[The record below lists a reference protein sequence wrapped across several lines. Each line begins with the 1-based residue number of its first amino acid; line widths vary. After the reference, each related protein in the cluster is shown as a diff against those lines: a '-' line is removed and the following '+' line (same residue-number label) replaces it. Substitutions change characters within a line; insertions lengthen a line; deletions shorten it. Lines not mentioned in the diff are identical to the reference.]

1 MSVSFE
7 INASTGS
14 YEVTVARGLFAA
26 SIAQMGHASIVA
38 DEFFQP
44 QLHATNTL
52 FLAASEEEK
61 SLDRAP
67 ALIEKL
73 RGGGANRSTHLVAV
87 GGGVIQDISAFVASV
102 YMRGVAWSYVPTTV
116 LAMVDSCI
124 GGKSSINV
132 GPYKNLVGTFHP
144 PQRIYI
150 DPALAETLPRDQ
162 FASGLIEAAKICFC
176 RGSEC
181 FERYLSHNPSITM
194 STEALEGVILESLHA
209 KKHFI
214 EIDEFDKKERLLLNF
229 GHTFGHALEG
239 ASHYGI
245 PHGIGVG
252 LGILCS
258 LAFQRS
264 RGVDY
269 SGAPIVAGLTT
280 HLDQLIRTLPGLR
293 DELLKLD
300 LTDILDRFASD
311 KKHSPGKFALILVA
325 TNGEVVMGVDLFRHA
340 HRADFRR
347 HRRADA
353 AGDHEAG
360 EDGRQFARD
369 RQHDDVGDRALRIEP
384 GEAGIGLQRQH
395 HAGEQRGQ
403 ADDRQRVIADIDQL
417 PPPLRR
423 EIGRQDGV
431 LDGAENEGRHAADR
445 LRGR

>member
-14 YEVTVARGLFAA
+14 YSVTVERGLFAS
-26 SIAQMGHASIVA
+26 SIAGLSDSTLIA
-38 DEFFQP
+38 DAFFAPRLQ
-44 QLHATNTL
+44 AANTI

-73 RGGGANRSTHLVAV
+73 RGAGANRATHLVAV
-87 GGGVIQDISAFVASV
+87 GGGVVQDISAFVASV
-102 YMRGVAWSYVPTTV
+102 YMRGLAWSYVPTTV

-144 PQRIYI
+144 PQHIYV

-176 RGSEC
+176 RGDQA
-181 FERYLSHNPSITM
+181 FERYLSHTPSISM
-194 STEALEGVILESLHA
+194 STADLEGVILESLHA

-239 ASHYGI
+239 ASHYDL

-269 SGAPIVAGLTT
+269 SSAPIVAQLTA
-280 HLDQLIRTLPGLR
+280 HLDQLIQTLPGLR
-293 DELLKLD
+293 EVLLKLD
-300 LTDILDRFASD
+300 LSDVLDRFASD
-311 KKHSPGKFALILVA
+311 KKHMPGKFTLILVSPAGAVMLEKIDRTPALDASLRDA
-325 TNGEVVMGVDLFRHA
+325 TA
-340 HRADFRR
+340 T
-347 HRRADA
+347 
-353 AGDHEAG
+353 
-360 EDGRQFARD
+360 
-369 RQHDDVGDRALRIEP
+369 
-384 GEAGIGLQRQH
+384 
-395 HAGEQRGQ
+395 
-403 ADDRQRVIADIDQL
+403 
-417 PPPLRR
+417 
-423 EIGRQDGV
+423 V
-431 LDGAENEGRHAADR
+431 LESYTK
-445 LRGR
+445 